1 MSDQQALDVGDKV
14 KRGTAV
20 RAGECPLG
28 HSRVRTVERVPVAD
42 LFRSWHRQFG
52 VSAKILIEA
61 DPRLSNLEFRECA
74 DCGLQFFFPSI
85 AGDRDFYE
93 GLSQSGWW
101 GRDAIEYAKPE
112 WEVALRHIEPGHTVL
127 DVGCGGSRFD
137 LRLPEGCVY
146 VGLELNE
153 KQASWVR
160 EKGVDVRLQSIQ
172 EHAEQNQARYDVV
185 CLFQV
190 IEHVDNLVPFLK
202 ATISCLKPGGALVV
216 GCPNVDGFLRTEH
229 DNLLNMPPHH
239 VTWWSRRSLEHL
251 SRDIGMPLQDI
262 AESDLER
269 QHYRGFMHTFWMNR
283 LLGPSACRRFIL
295 TGARYRV
302 AKFGA
307 RALSR
312 FTGSWIERFQSCIKG
327 HTITA
332 VYRKPG

>member
-1 MSDQQALDVGDKV
+1 MSDHQAQDVCDEDR
-14 KRGTAV
+14 RGIA
-20 RAGECPLG
+20 AGGGACPLG
-28 HSRVRTVERVPVAD
+28 HSPVRTLERVPIAD
-42 LFRSWHRQFG
+42 LFQSWQRQFG
-52 VSAKILIEA
+52 VSARILIES
-61 DPRLSNLEFRECA
+61 DPRLSDLEFRECA
-74 DCGLQFFFPSI
+74 ECGLQFFSPSI
-85 AGDRDFYE
+85 AGDKDFYE
-93 GLSQSGWW
+93 ELSQSGWW

-112 WEVALRHIEPGHTVL
+112 WEVALRHIEPGHAIL

-137 LRLPEGCVY
+137 LRLPEGCTY

-153 KQASWVR
+153 KQASRVR
-160 EKGVDVRLQSIQ
+160 GEGVDVRLQSIQ
-172 EHAEQNQARYDVV
+172 EHAEHNRAKYDVV

-190 IEHVDNLVPFLK
+190 IEHVDNLMSFLK
-202 ATISCLKPGGALVV
+202 AATSCLKPGGALVV
-216 GCPNVDGFLRTEH
+216 GCPNVEGFLRTEH

-283 LLGPSACRRFIL
+283 LLGSSAGRQFTL
-295 TGARYRV
+295 TGTRYRV
-302 AKFGA
+302 ARFGA

-312 FTGSWIERFQSCIKG
+312 LTGSWIERFQSCIKG